1 MCSSY
6 KQLRISLANKDEQ
19 LALKDEKIVS
29 LESQVASM
37 KGGGSVFRARTADEA
52 STPKLLPT
60 AKLTSVTSTPN
71 QVSDD
76 SHDTEEQSSLLS
88 NSLSHIS
95 RIHSSSDNEDSPTE
109 RAAATNGRWNIPFD
123 SSFDDDLVPKS
134 PSGGHETALR
144 EIGFTPIG
152 EEDGGGVKLHREILP
167 VKPVARKSYLKDAG
181 KGKENVEPRASHRRS
196 KSSPPLGIG
205 TYLP

>member
-1 MCSSY
+1 
-6 KQLRISLANKDEQ
+6 
-19 LALKDEKIVS
+19 
-29 LESQVASM
+29 M

-52 STPKLLPT
+52 STPRLLPAT
-60 AKLTSVTSTPN
+60 KLTSVTSTPN

-109 RAAATNGRWNIPFD
+109 RAATTNGRWNIPFD

-144 EIGFTPIG
+144 EVGFTPIG
-152 EEDGGGVKLHREILP
+152 EEDGGGVKIHPREIVP
-167 VKPVARKSYLKDAG
+167 VKPVARKSPLKDAN

-196 KSSPPLGIG
+196 KSSSPLPVGIG
-205 TYLP
+205 TYLDMR